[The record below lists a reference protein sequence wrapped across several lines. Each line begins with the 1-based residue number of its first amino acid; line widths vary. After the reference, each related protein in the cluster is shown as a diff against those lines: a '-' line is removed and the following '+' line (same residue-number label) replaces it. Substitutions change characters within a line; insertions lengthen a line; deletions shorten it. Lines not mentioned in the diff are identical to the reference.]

1 MKKQQTILIIFLL
14 SLTTNNLLFSQVRV
28 VNSITNS
35 SIASSSTFMDASSNG
50 TINGSTNIG
59 KGLLFPSTDLTTFAT
74 FNVSGPLGIDAN
86 YPTFFDGMVVYN
98 TATGTSAIG
107 AVAVTPGYYYYSNP
121 GQTFPTGSAT
131 AGTWTPMGGGA
142 AGGTNVSDT
151 PTTSATI
158 NGEEE
163 LVVRV
168 EGVADGNTTHLD
180 LSAALT
186 TGTVGTFRL
195 AKIFNATTG
204 AAIMEATGAYDSVN
218 NTVVT
223 GNGMMNFL
231 LDSGIYTVELY
242 YFAP

>member
-74 FNVSGPLGIDAN
+74 FNVSGPLGIGAN

-131 AGTWTPMGGGA
+131 GCHCRWKP
-142 AGGTNVSDT
+142 
-151 PTTSATI
+151 I
-158 NGEEE
+158 E
-163 LVVRV
+163 
-168 EGVADGNTTHLD
+168 
-180 LSAALT
+180 
-186 TGTVGTFRL
+186 TVQTASL
-195 AKIFNATTG
+195 I
-204 AAIMEATGAYDSVN
+204 
-218 NTVVT
+218 
-223 GNGMMNFL
+223 
-231 LDSGIYTVELY
+231 
-242 YFAP
+242 